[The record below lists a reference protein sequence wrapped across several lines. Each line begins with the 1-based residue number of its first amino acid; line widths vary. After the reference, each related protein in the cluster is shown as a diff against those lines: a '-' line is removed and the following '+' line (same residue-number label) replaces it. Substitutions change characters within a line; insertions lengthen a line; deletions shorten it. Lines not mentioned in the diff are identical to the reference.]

1 MNLTRAMQNF
11 ILHWGEMGS
20 KWGVNRSV
28 AQIHALLHISPD
40 ALTAEEICDTLNLA
54 RSNVSNGLKE
64 LQSQGL
70 VKSSRQ
76 LGDRR
81 DHFTSIRDMFDL
93 VDAVIAARREREFA
107 PTLRALEEVMA
118 EAEEDNTPKVIKA
131 RMGET
136 LRVMQMFDDWY
147 MDFSRLPRAVH
158 LAVLKMGSKL
168 VRFLPGGKSD

>member
-1 MNLTRAMQNF
+1 MHLTPAMQNF

-40 ALTAEEICDTLNLA
+40 ALTAEEVCETLNLA

-93 VDAVIAARREREFA
+93 VDTVVAARREREFA

-118 EAEEDNTPKVIKA
+118 EAAEDSTPQVIKA